1 MLCANHKKQ
10 IILLI
15 KYVKAQKL
23 HGYVRSSGPVGSVNT
38 QIREC
43 ANVLA
48 TMFFFYF
55 ALTQTLLIR
64 ENLRLIIINI

>member
-1 MLCANHKKQ
+1 MQCAKQ
-10 IILLI
+10 KQVIWLI

-38 QIREC
+38 QLKC

-55 ALTQTLLIR
+55 SLAQILIT
-64 ENLRLIIINI
+64 ENVRLIIINI